1 MSRRA
6 KDMSALII
14 ADPHARKLAL
24 GRVDG
29 EARLPMAAL
38 ERADGRPAGDERIS
52 KTRLGAPQTRAA
64 AFMDAALRA
73 GFERLGMLIARPA
86 LDPETDL
93 PSPGLW
99 ARLSRH
105 RLEPDREALTYLGR
119 AISPVEAPERAH
131 VRVFAAPLA
140 RVTNSL
146 KVRGSMDRL
155 VWLSPEAAERA
166 LKGTPVEPF
175 AAMALPALG
184 GRPRPLMVSY
194 RAGRRR
200 IARL

>member
-1 MSRRA
+1 MTSRAR
-6 KDMSALII
+6 DMSALII
-14 ADPHARKLAL
+14 ADPHGRRLAL
-24 GRVDG
+24 GRISG
-29 EARLPMAAL
+29 EAHLPMVTL
-38 ERADGRPAGDERIS
+38 ESADGRSGGGQRIS
-52 KTRLGAPQTRAA
+52 RKRLGTSETRAP

-73 GFERLGMLIARPA
+73 GFERLGMLIAKPS

-105 RLEPDREALTYLGR
+105 RLVPDREALTYLGR
-119 AISPVEAPERAH
+119 AISPVEAPGRQH
-131 VRVFAAPLA
+131 VRVFTAPLA

-155 VWLSPEAAERA
+155 VWLTPEGAERA
-166 LKGTPVEPF
+166 LSGTPLEPF
-175 AAMALPALG
+175 AGLALSALG
-184 GRPRPLMVSY
+184 GRPRPILVSY
-194 RAGRRR
+194 RTGRRR